1 MAVLIVLSACGAPPV
16 EQSPQDLVSTIAAAT
31 IAALPSPSLAPSDTE
46 LPTDTPIPST
56 TPAPTWTETLVPVIV
71 PDLPSLTPSPVIET
85 LTPTITLTPSP
96 LPDSGS
102 ESGKVQGIGAYQCM
116 VIGQKPEDWS
126 DFKPG
131 QLIYVVWRVK
141 NVGERDWPKGGLEIF
156 FIEGAKIY
164 EFGQVQ
170 KSQVG
175 VKVGGTGDFL
185 VVMRA
190 PERGGSYLTK
200 WGLRRDKFFCKLI
213 FGLIV
218 R

>member
-1 MAVLIVLSACGAPPV
+1 MAALIALSACGAPPV
-16 EQSPQDLVSTIAAAT
+16 QQSPQDLVATIAAAT
-31 IAALPSPSLAPSDTE
+31 VAALPSPSPVSSHTS
-46 LPTDTPIPST
+46 LPTDTPIPSAT
-56 TPAPTWTETLVPVIV
+56 SEPTGTETPVPVTL
-71 PDLPSLTPSPVIET
+71 PSLPSLTPSPVAET

-116 VIGQKPEDWS
+116 VVGQKPEDWS
-126 DFKPG
+126 DFKSG

-190 PERGGSYLTK
+190 PERGGAYITK